1 MSLARGREEGPDRR
15 VAEAK
20 LRRKGPS
27 GVAVGV
33 GVAAAAAVAHG
44 VRMGPCVW
52 RRVERAPG

>member
-1 MSLARGREEGPDRR
+1 MSAARGREEGPDRR

-20 LRRKGPS
+20 VRRKGLR

-33 GVAAAAAVAHG
+33 GVAAAAAVARG
-44 VRMGPCVW
+44 VGMGPGVW